1 MIFFFLVNDVLDF
14 DLEVNLNHLHTHTHT
29 HTIKIINILPK
40 GSFGYRSQS
49 SLSKNYVSFFHCIY

>member
-1 MIFFFLVNDVLDF
+1 MNFFFLVNDVLDL
-14 DLEVNLNHLHTHTHT
+14 DLEVNLNHLHTHT

-40 GSFGYRSQS
+40 GSFVYRSQS